1 MPGKAATGRRALC
14 ATAGRRRGKSS
25 GMREVVVDT
34 ETTGL
39 DPAAG
44 DRIVEIGCI
53 ELVNHIP
60 TGRDYQAY
68 VNPEREMPTAAF
80 EVHGLSDE
88 FLADKPRFAEVAD
101 AFLAFLGDDRLV
113 IHNAGFDL
121 GFINAALERLGRPP
135 LAASRAVDTVALAR
149 AKFPGAPAS
158 LDALCRR
165 FAIDA
170 SARERHGA
178 LLDAGLLA
186 EVYLALIGGR
196 QPGLGLAA
204 RVGDAPAATDS
215 EAPTAAGPARAPRP
229 HAPSDEEVAAHA
241 AFVDSLKEPL
251 WRR

>member
-1 MPGKAATGRRALC
+1 
-14 ATAGRRRGKSS
+14 
-25 GMREVVVDT
+25 MREVVLDT

-39 DPAAG
+39 DPATG
-44 DRIVEIGCI
+44 DRIVEIGCV
-53 ELVNHIP
+53 ELLNHIP
-60 TGRDYQAY
+60 TGRDWQAY
-68 VNPEREMPTAAF
+68 VNPERAMPTAAF

-88 FLADKPRFAEVAD
+88 FLAGKPRFAEVAD
-101 AFLAFLGDDRLV
+101 AFLGFLADDKLV

-121 GFINAALERLGRPP
+121 GFINAELERLGRPP
-135 LAASRAVDTVALAR
+135 LNPARAIDTVALAR

-186 EVYLALIGGR
+186 DVYLALIGGR
-196 QPGLGLAA
+196 QPGLGFAPAA
-204 RVGDAPAATDS
+204 GDAPAAASPD
-215 EAPTAAGPARAPRP
+215 APAMARPSRAPRP
-229 HAPSDEEVAAHA
+229 HAPSDEELAAHA
-241 AFVDSLKEPL
+241 AFVDTLKEPL

>member
-1 MPGKAATGRRALC
+1 
-14 ATAGRRRGKSS
+14 
-25 GMREVVVDT
+25 MREVVVDT

-39 DPAAG
+39 DPGAG
-44 DRIVEIGCI
+44 DRIVEVGCI

-68 VNPEREMPTAAF
+68 INPERAMPTAAF

-88 FLADKPRFAEVAD
+88 FLAGKPRFAEIAD
-101 AFLAFLGDDRLV
+101 DFLGFLGDDKLV

-121 GFINAALERLGRPP
+121 GFINAELERLGRPP
-135 LAASRAVDTVALAR
+135 LGAARAIDTVTLAR
-149 AKFPGAPAS
+149 RKFPGAPAS

-186 EVYLALIGGR
+186 DVYLALIGGR
-196 QPGLGLAA
+196 QPGLSLAA
-204 RVGDAPAATDS
+204 GPGNGPAAVDSAAPA
-215 EAPTAAGPARAPRP
+215 TAAPARAPRP

-241 AFVDSLKEPL
+241 AFVDTLKEPL